1 MNPNVGSL
9 KKSTN
14 FQLYGLR
21 KKDSNWYN
29 HKWKWEL
36 DQDHG
41 DEDPEITFSHRHTK
55 ITIIYEAAIDKKKK
69 KRKEKKNQN
78 LAEKIFYKKSY
89 KDKTTIRW
97 VWGLESWYSSQDPYP
112 LVSDLQTGGSLQLE
126 RFSLQSNGSEP
137 HTGLPILE
145 PCIGKMSHQNVWLWR
160 PMNRAYFCE
169 VQRVVGNRAPLLK
182 GTYKILHAPNSGTK

>member
-1 MNPNVGSL
+1 MNPNVGYL

-55 ITIIYEAAIDKKKK
+55 ITIIYEAAIDKKI
-69 KRKEKKNQN
+69 KRKEKKR
-78 LAEKIFYKKSY
+78 KIR
-89 KDKTTIRW
+89 T
-97 VWGLESWYSSQDPYP
+97 
-112 LVSDLQTGGSLQLE
+112 
-126 RFSLQSNGSEP
+126 
-137 HTGLPILE
+137 
-145 PCIGKMSHQNVWLWR
+145 
-160 PMNRAYFCE
+160 
-169 VQRVVGNRAPLLK
+169 
-182 GTYKILHAPNSGTK
+182 